1 MLNHLAL
8 SGGRVAASL
17 SALEMGQSPFM
28 VGVLLAMFAILPMLS
43 SIAAGRLVDRIG
55 VERPLVVGNV
65 MVAASTL
72 LCFIWPA
79 PTTLILAAGAMGVG
93 YMLHQV
99 AAQRQLGAA
108 PTTVRVRNF
117 SWWSL
122 SQSVSGLV
130 GPLAA
135 GLSID
140 YLGYRYAFG
149 PLVLGPLIALA
160 CSRWLH
166 GLLLPCAVHTSDGLA
181 VHPRTRDLLAV
192 PALRRVLGAN
202 VLISGAWDTHQFL
215 LPLYGKAIGLSAT
228 TIGVVLAT
236 FAAATFVIR
245 LALPY
250 IQRRILPWTLVRA
263 AMAGA
268 GVSFLLYPFF
278 QSLQPLMAVAF
289 LLGLALGST
298 QPTVLALLHQHA
310 PDNRVAE
317 AFGIRIALI
326 NASQV
331 SLPMACGLLATV
343 TGLAPL
349 FWACGLT
356 LGSGVWFN
364 RKVGV
369 PVKKRKNEHG
379 SASHNNDNDTGGSA
393 GST

>member
-1 MLNHLAL
+1 LQ
-8 SGGRVAASL
+8 RRYR
-17 SALEMGQSPFM
+17 Q
-28 VGVLLAMFAILPMLS
+28 
-43 SIAAGRLVDRIG
+43 VDRIG
-55 VERPLVVGNV
+55 VERPLVVGNL
-65 MVAASTL
+65 MVAAATL

-79 PTTLILAAGAMGVG
+79 PATLMIAAGMMGVG

-99 AAQRQLGAA
+99 AAQRQLGAVPA
-108 PTTVRVRNF
+108 ALRARNF

-122 SQSVSGLV
+122 SQSVSGLI

-149 PLVLGPLIALA
+149 PLVLSPLVALA
-160 CSRWLH
+160 SSYWLR
-166 GLLLPCAVHTSDGLA
+166 GLLLPPAAQAYASNALR
-181 VHPRTRDLLAV
+181 PRTRDLLAV

-215 LPLYGKAIGLSAT
+215 LPLYGKSVGLSAT

-245 LALPY
+245 LALPF
-250 IQRRILPWTLVRA
+250 IQRRVLPWTLVRA
-263 AMAGA
+263 ALAGA
-268 GVSFLLYPFF
+268 AASFLLYPLF
-278 QSLQPLMAVAF
+278 QSLEPLMAVAF

-298 QPTVLALLHQHA
+298 QPTVLALLHQYA

-331 SLPMACGLLATV
+331 SLPMGCGLLASV

-349 FWACGLT
+349 FWACALT
-356 LGSGVWFN
+356 LGGGVWFN

-369 PVKKRKNEHG
+369 AIKAHVKK
-379 SASHNNDNDTGGSA
+379 SARSDDAA
-393 GST
+393 GPT

>member
-8 SGGRVAASL
+8 SGGRIAASL

-28 VGVLLAMFAILPMLS
+28 IGVLLAMFAVLPMLS

-65 MVAASTL
+65 MVAAATL

-79 PTTLILAAGAMGVG
+79 PATLMIAAGLMGVG

-99 AAQRQLGAA
+99 AAQRQLGAV
-108 PTTVRVRNF
+108 PTAVRARNF

-160 CSRWLH
+160 CSYWLR
-166 GLLLPCAVHTSDGLA
+166 GRLLPAMAQASVASAVR
-181 VHPRTRDLLAV
+181 PRTRDLLAV

-215 LPLYGKAIGLSAT
+215 LPLYGKSVGLSAT
-228 TIGVVLAT
+228 TIGIVLAT

-250 IQRRILPWTLVRA
+250 IQRRILPWTLVRS

-268 GVSFLLYPFF
+268 GASFLLYPLFE
-278 QSLQPLMAVAF
+278 SVEPLMAVAF

-331 SLPMACGLLATV
+331 SLPMGCGLLATV

-349 FWACGLT
+349 FWACALT
-356 LGSGVWFN
+356 LGGGVWFN

-369 PVKKRKNEHG
+369 PAKLPKSSTKRERDDDAG
-379 SASHNNDNDTGGSA
+379 SA
-393 GST
+393 

>member
-8 SGGRVAASL
+8 SGGRVAAAL

-28 VGVLLAMFAILPMLS
+28 VGVLLAMFAVLPMLL
-43 SIAAGRLVDRIG
+43 SIASGRLVDRIG

-65 MVAASTL
+65 MVAAGTL

-79 PTTLILAAGAMGVG
+79 PATLMMTACLVGVG

-108 PTTVRVRNF
+108 PTAIRARNF

-160 CSRWLH
+160 CSYGLR
-166 GLLLPCAVHTSDGLA
+166 GLLLPPAARTSGGPAVR
-181 VHPRTRDLLAV
+181 PRTRDLLAV

-202 VLISGAWDTHQFL
+202 VLITGAWDTHQFL
-215 LPLYGKAIGLSAT
+215 LPLYGKAMGLSAT
-228 TIGVVLAT
+228 TIGIVLAT
-236 FAAATFVIR
+236 FAAATFIIR

-263 AMAGA
+263 ALAGA
-268 GVSFLLYPFF
+268 GASFFLYPFF
-278 QSLQPLMAVAF
+278 HSVEPLMAVAF

-331 SLPMACGLLATV
+331 SLPMACGFLATL

-349 FWACGLT
+349 FWACSLT
-356 LGSGVWFN
+356 LGGGVWFN

-369 PVKKRKNEHG
+369 PVKVPKN
-379 SASHNNDNDTGGSA
+379 ARQNNDKTGDASGGGS
-393 GST
+393 